1 MLNGLF
7 ITAALASVLLGA
19 STGQMQAVTDAMLT
33 SARSAVD
40 LAIGLVGVMAFFLG
54 LMQVAQDGGLMAQIS
69 RAVSPVMRLL
79 FPSIPAG
86 SPAMSAMVLNISANM
101 LGLGNAAT
109 PFGIKAIEE
118 LDKYNT
124 RKGTATNAMVVFLAV
139 NTAGLALLPSG
150 VIGVR
155 AALGSSDAAGIW
167 FPTWFASACATVVGV
182 TAALLLARLPRY
194 RATEPLSASPD
205 DQSPAPDEDD
215 SPEDNRDVDSA
226 EPPPRSLPRTWLARL
241 FWLTFLGFAVFEI
254 QGRAGTEGLGTV
266 VREMMSYWA
275 LPTLV
280 AAIVLYGWV
289 RKVRV
294 YHSLV
299 EGAKQGFQV
308 ALRIIPFLVAI
319 LVVIGMFRASGGLE
333 LIVAV
338 ISPLTALIGMP
349 GEALPMALLRP
360 LSGSGALGVASEAMT
375 VHGPD
380 SLIGYMVSTYQGSTE
395 TTFYTLAVY
404 FGAIGVKVTRH
415 TVPACLLADIT
426 GILAATFIVNLMY
439 G

>member
-7 ITAALASVLLGA
+7 IVVALASVLLGA
-19 STGQMQAVTDAMLT
+19 FTWQMQEVTDAMLT
-33 SARSAVD
+33 SARNAVD

-54 LMQVAQDGGLMAQIS
+54 LMRVAQDGGLTAELS
-69 RAVSPVMRLL
+69 RIVSPFMRLL

-118 LDKYNT
+118 LNKYNT
-124 RKGTATNAMVVFLAV
+124 EKGTATNAMALFLAI
-139 NTAGLALLPSG
+139 NTAGLAILPSG
-150 VIGVR
+150 IIGVR
-155 AALGSSDAAGIW
+155 AALGSSNAAGIW
-167 FPTWFASACATVVGV
+167 IPTWFASGCATVIGV
-182 TAALLLARLPRY
+182 TAAILLSRLPRY
-194 RATEPLSASPD
+194 CATEPGIGAGEGQDRLEGVASEAAVDAGPEPTPSSA
-205 DQSPAPDEDD
+205 
-215 SPEDNRDVDSA
+215 R
-226 EPPPRSLPRTWLARL
+226 RWLGRL
-241 FWLTFLGFAVFEI
+241 FWMTFLALAVRSFSS
-254 QGRAGTEGLGTV
+254 RLGTEETGAVL
-266 VREMMSYWA
+266 RDMLSFWM
-275 LPTLV
+275 LPALV
-280 AAIVLYGWV
+280 ASIVLYGWV
-289 RKVRV
+289 RRVRV
-294 YHSLV
+294 YESLV
-299 EGAKQGFQV
+299 EGAKEGFQV

-319 LVVIGMFRASGGLE
+319 LVVIGMLRASGGLDLVVT
-333 LIVAV
+333 LIT
-338 ISPLTALIGMP
+338 PLTALIGMP
-349 GEALPMALLRP
+349 AEALPMALLRP

-415 TVPACLLADIT
+415 TVPACLMADVT
-426 GILAATFIVNLMY
+426 GILAATFIVNLMF

>member
-7 ITAALASVLLGA
+7 IVVALASVLLA
-19 STGQMQAVTDAMLT
+19 AFTGQMQSVTDAMLN
-33 SARSAVD
+33 SARGAVE

-54 LMQVAQDGGLMAQIS
+54 LMRVAQDGGLTAELS
-69 RAVSPVMRLL
+69 RIVSPVMRLL

-124 RKGTATNAMVVFLAV
+124 QKGTATNAMALFLAI

-155 AALGSSDAAGIW
+155 AALGSANAAGIW
-167 FPTWFASACATVVGV
+167 FPTWFASGCATVMGV
-182 TAALLLARLPRY
+182 TAAILLSRLPRY
-194 RATEPLSASPD
+194 RAS
-205 DQSPAPDEDD
+205 
-215 SPEDNRDVDSA
+215 
-226 EPPPRSLPRTWLARL
+226 EPPPATGDRPSQDVAEASTDLADDASIPLVSRWRQWIGRL
-241 FWLTFLGFAVFEI
+241 FWVVFFALAARNVFNRLDTETAGAVF
-254 QGRAGTEGLGTV
+254 
-266 VREMMSYWA
+266 RETLSFWM
-275 LPTLV
+275 LPALV
-280 AAIVLYGWV
+280 AVFVLYGWV
-289 RKVRV
+289 RRV
-294 YHSLV
+294 PVYESLV
-299 EGAKQGFQV
+299 EGAKEGFQV

-333 LIVAV
+333 IIVELIAP
-338 ISPLTALIGMP
+338 ITALVGMP

-415 TVPACLLADIT
+415 TVPACLLADVT
-426 GILAATFIVNLMY
+426 GILAATFIVNLMF